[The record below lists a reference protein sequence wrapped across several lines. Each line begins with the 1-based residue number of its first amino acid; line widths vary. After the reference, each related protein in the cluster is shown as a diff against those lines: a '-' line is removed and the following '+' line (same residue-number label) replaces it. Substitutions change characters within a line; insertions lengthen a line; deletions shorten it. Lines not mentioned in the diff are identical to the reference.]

1 MVSPLYSVSPLEAL
15 QNKIGDKVKIN
26 FAQGSIID
34 GNTNP
39 IDPKFLFVDK
49 DKKVNGLKGE
59 YFTKMNLE
67 GKPAK
72 EP

>member
-1 MVSPLYSVSPLEAL
+1 MDQTVKTAVTGGGGSSMVIPLNPISPLEAL

-39 IDPKFLFVDK
+39 IDPKFLFTEK
-49 DKKVNGLKGE
+49 DEKVNGFKG
-59 YFTKMNLE
+59 
-67 GKPAK
+67 
-72 EP
+72 